1 MAGILA
7 SMKITKQKVSD
18 GRYLFLGAGEVMT
31 SFNLTLFQ
39 LMSIFYLRFMKLCFI
54 LKAAIGI
61 AHLLIAAMKEEGLT
75 EGQAT
80 DRIWMVDSRG
90 LVVKVILI
98 RCMVV
103 SKGLDVKVT

>member
-1 MAGILA
+1 
-7 SMKITKQKVSD
+7 
-18 GRYLFLGAGEVMT
+18 
-31 SFNLTLFQ
+31 
-39 LMSIFYLRFMKLCFI
+39 MKLCFN

-103 SKGLDVKVT
+103 SRGFVVKVTGIRYVCWSKGGCCQGDRDQKYIVVSKGLDVKVT